1 MFGINENG
9 VGFQADLG
17 YSQSADF
24 GLDSIGLGY
33 VSGTNGPTLDNQTIG
48 AIATASPFYTYVLV
62 YILEITANLEQRSI
76 RTRYSTSKLYDSR
89 KLFIRVVLLVFMVSE
104 SYP

>member
-33 VSGTNGPTLDNQTIG
+33 VSGMNGPTLDNQTIG